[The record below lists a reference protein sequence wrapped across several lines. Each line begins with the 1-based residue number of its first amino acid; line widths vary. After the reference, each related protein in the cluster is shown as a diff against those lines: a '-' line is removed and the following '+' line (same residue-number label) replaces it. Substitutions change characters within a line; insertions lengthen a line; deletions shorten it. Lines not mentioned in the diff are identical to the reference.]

1 MADFNL
7 VMPKLGESVQEA
19 TIIRWL
25 VKPGDMV
32 QEDDPLLE
40 IATDKV
46 DSEIPSPVAGKVLKV
61 LFDENA
67 LVPVG
72 EVIAVINP
80 DGTGKVEEMATP
92 AGSEKKPDVEQAGGE
107 KKPDVEQAEGEK
119 KPDAKQAGGEKK
131 PDAAPADK
139 KKEVTEEKKE
149 PGEQKASSEV
159 QESEK
164 GAMVEPGI
172 APVDTTKES
181 SSRFYSP
188 LVKSIAKKENIS
200 GKELDSISGNG
211 TNGRVRKQDIM
222 NYLENRQKQPSAP
235 KQESARKPEAAKA
248 GISIQPGDE
257 IVEMDR
263 MRKLIADHMVMS
275 KHTAPHVTNFVEA
288 DVTNLVLWRNKVK
301 DEFFKREKIKLT
313 FMPAFVEASARALKE
328 FPGVNASVD
337 GERIILRKNVNIGF
351 AVALQ
356 SGNLI
361 VPVIKNADQKSLT
374 GLAVEL
380 NRLAEAS
387 RNNSLSP
394 DDIQAGTFT
403 ISNFGT
409 FRNIT
414 GTPII
419 NQPQVAILATG
430 NIEKKPAVIETPTG
444 DVIAIRH
451 KMILSLSYDH
461 RAVDGAL
468 GGMFLRRIADLL
480 ESYDMNRNM

>member
-19 TIIRWL
+19 TITKWL
-25 VKPGDMV
+25 VKPGDTI
-32 QEDDPLLE
+32 QEDDSLLE

-46 DSEIPSPVAGKVLKV
+46 DSEIPSPVAGKILKV
-61 LFDENA
+61 LFPENA

-72 EVIAVINP
+72 EVIAVINTE
-80 DGTGKVEEMATP
+80 GTGTVEE
-92 AGSEKKPDVEQAGGE
+92 
-107 KKPDVEQAEGEK
+107 
-119 KPDAKQAGGEKK
+119 
-131 PDAAPADK
+131 APAAAAVNPESAK
-139 KKEVTEEKKE
+139 AEKNNAEVEKNAGAAE
-149 PGEQKASSEV
+149 AEV
-159 QESEK
+159 EAGK
-164 GAMVEPGI
+164 GATRVKEEEVEKVSQVTDPQQQGS
-172 APVDTTKES
+172 TEKFS
-181 SSRFYSP
+181 GRFYSP
-188 LVKSIAKKENIS
+188 LVRSIAKKENIS
-200 GKELDSISGNG
+200 EAELDSIPGNG
-211 TNGRVRKQDIM
+211 TDGRVRKTDVLQ
-222 NYLENRQKQPSAP
+222 YLEKRAKQPAASMQEPA
-235 KQESARKPEAAKA
+235 KQEQAKRPEPSKMN
-248 GISIQPGDE
+248 ITVQPGDQ

-275 KHTAPHVTNFVEA
+275 KHTSPHVTNFVEA
-288 DVTNLVLWRNKVK
+288 DVTNLVLWREKIK
-301 DEFFKREKIKLT
+301 DDFLKREKIKLT
-313 FMPAFVEASARALKE
+313 FMPAFVEATAKALKE

-337 GERIILRKNVNIGF
+337 GDRIILRKNINIGF
-351 AVALQ
+351 AVALK

-361 VPVIKNADQKSLT
+361 VPVIRNADQKSML
-374 GLAVEL
+374 GIAVEL

-387 RNNSLSP
+387 RNNNLSP
-394 DDIQAGTFT
+394 DDIQGGTFT

-430 NIEKKPAVIETPTG
+430 NIEKKPAVLETPTG

-461 RAVDGAL
+461 RVVDGAL

-480 ESYDMNRNM
+480 EEYEINRTI

>member
-19 TIIRWL
+19 TITKWH

-32 QEDDPLLE
+32 QEDDSLLE

-61 LFDENA
+61 LYPENA

-72 EVIAVINP
+72 EVIAVINTE
-80 DGTGKVEEMATP
+80 GTGIVEETHTAAIAEP
-92 AGSEKKPDVEQAGGE
+92 ESDKPGNIAVPVGKDASVAAVETG
-107 KKPDVEQAEGEK
+107 
-119 KPDAKQAGGEKK
+119 
-131 PDAAPADK
+131 
-139 KKEVTEEKKE
+139 
-149 PGEQKASSEV
+149 
-159 QESEK
+159 K
-164 GAMVEPGI
+164 G
-172 APVDTTKES
+172 TTSGK
-181 SSRFYSP
+181 FYSP
-188 LVKSIAKKENIS
+188 LVRSIARKENIS
-200 GKELDSISGNG
+200 ESELNLIPGNG
-211 TNGRVRKQDIM
+211 TDGRVRKADVLQ
-222 NYLENRQKQPSAP
+222 YLEKRTQQPAVVKAEP
-235 KQESARKPEAAKA
+235 LKQEQAKRPEPSKVN
-248 GISIQPGDE
+248 ISMQPGDE

-263 MRKLIADHMVMS
+263 MRKLIADHMVVS
-275 KHTAPHVTNFVEA
+275 KHTSPHVTNFVEA
-288 DVTNLVLWRNKVK
+288 DVTNLVLWREKVK
-301 DEFFKREKIKLT
+301 DDFLKREKIKLT
-313 FMPAFVEASARALKE
+313 FMPAFVEATARALKE

-337 GERIILRKNVNIGF
+337 GDRIILRKNVNIGF
-351 AVALQ
+351 AVALK

-361 VPVIKNADQKSLT
+361 VPVVRNADQKSML
-374 GLAVEL
+374 GIAVEL

-387 RNNSLSP
+387 RNNNLSP
-394 DDIQAGTFT
+394 DDIQGGTFT

-430 NIEKKPAVIETPTG
+430 NIEKKPAVLETPTG

-461 RAVDGAL
+461 RVVDGAL

-480 ESYDMNRNM
+480 EEYEINRTI

>member
-7 VMPKLGESVQEA
+7 IMPKLGESVQEA

-25 VKPGDMV
+25 VKPGDMIR
-32 QEDDPLLE
+32 EDDVLLE

-46 DSEIPSPVAGKVLKV
+46 DSEIPSPVAGKVLKLV
-61 LFDENA
+61 FAENA

-72 EVIAVINP
+72 EVIAVIN
-80 DGTGKVEEMATP
+80 T
-92 AGSEKKPDVEQAGGE
+92 
-107 KKPDVEQAEGEK
+107 EGL
-119 KPDAKQAGGEKK
+119 G
-131 PDAAPADK
+131 
-139 KKEVTEEKKE
+139 EVTVAGKEETTSEAVKSTQ
-149 PGEQKASSEV
+149 PVQPVQAVQPSQPSS
-159 QESEK
+159 
-164 GAMVEPGI
+164 G
-172 APVDTTKES
+172 
-181 SSRFYSP
+181 RFYSP
-188 LVKSIAKKENIS
+188 LVLSIA
-200 GKELDSISGNG
+200 GKETINDAELDAITG
-211 TNGRVRKQDIM
+211 TGANGRVRKQDVLK
-222 NYLENRQKQPSAP
+222 YLENRGKQPVA
-235 KQESARKPEAAKA
+235 QKPETVRSPATAKVN
-248 GISIQPGDE
+248 INLQPGDE

-288 DVTNLVLWRNKVK
+288 DVTNLALWREKNK
-301 DEFFKREKIKLT
+301 DEFLKREKIKLT
-313 FMPAFVEASARALKE
+313 YMPAFLEATAKALKE

-337 GERIILRKNVNIGF
+337 GDKIILRKNVNIGF
-351 AVALQ
+351 AVALK

-361 VPVIKNADQKSLT
+361 VPVLKSADQKSMV

-380 NRLAEAS
+380 NHLSEAA

-394 DDIQAGTFT
+394 DDIQGGTFT

-444 DVIAIRH
+444 DMIAIRY

-461 RAVDGAL
+461 RVVDGAL
-468 GGMFLRRIADLL
+468 GGMFLRRVADLL
-480 ESYDMNRNM
+480 EAFDINRLI

>member
-19 TIIRWL
+19 TITRWM
-25 VKPGDMV
+25 VKPGDTV
-32 QEDDPLLE
+32 QEDDALLE

-46 DSEIPSPVAGKVLKV
+46 DSEIPSPVAGKVLQV
-61 LFDENA
+61 LFAENA

-72 EVIAVINP
+72 EVIAIINT
-80 DGTGKVEEMATP
+80 DGVGVVK
-92 AGSEKKPDVEQAGGE
+92 EQAGTEAPVSGE
-107 KKPDVEQAEGEK
+107 KPA
-119 KPDAKQAGGEKK
+119 
-131 PDAAPADK
+131 PDAAVAELPATAPLTGTV
-139 KKEVTEEKKE
+139 ELN
-149 PGEQKASSEV
+149 G
-159 QESEK
+159 K
-164 GAMVEPGI
+164 GAG
-172 APVDTTKES
+172 
-181 SSRFYSP
+181 RFYSP

-200 GKELDSISGNG
+200 GQELDSIPGLGNE
-211 TNGRVRKQDIM
+211 GRVRKQDILK
-222 NYLENRQKQPSAP
+222 YLETRGKQAPAQKQDTSSRPQP
-235 KQESARKPEAAKA
+235 KM
-248 GISIQPGDE
+248 SITLQPGDE
-257 IVEMDR
+257 LVEMDR

-288 DVTNLVLWRNKVK
+288 DVTNLVLWRDRIK
-301 DEFFKREKIKLT
+301 DEFLKREKIKLT
-313 FMPAFVEASARALKE
+313 FMPAFLEATAKALKE

-337 GERIILRKNVNIGF
+337 GDRIILRKNINIGF
-351 AVALQ
+351 AVALK

-361 VPVIKNADQKSLT
+361 VPVVKNADQKSLI
-374 GLAVEL
+374 GLAVDL
-380 NRLAEAS
+380 NRLADAS
-387 RNNSLSP
+387 RNNGLSP
-394 DDIQAGTFT
+394 DDIQSGTFT

-461 RAVDGAL
+461 RVVDGAL

-480 ESYDMNRNM
+480 EEFDMNRLL

>member
-19 TIIRWL
+19 TITKWL
-25 VKPGDMV
+25 VKPGDMI
-32 QEDDPLLE
+32 QEDDSLLE

-61 LFDENA
+61 LFPENA

-72 EVIAVINP
+72 EVIAVINTE
-80 DGTGKVEEMATP
+80 GTGTVEEIPAAAAAKPEANQSGKDNNHVEKEASSAAAEVEAGKGAT
-92 AGSEKKPDVEQAGGE
+92 DV
-107 KKPDVEQAEGEK
+107 
-119 KPDAKQAGGEKK
+119 
-131 PDAAPADK
+131 
-139 KKEVTEEKKE
+139 KKEEVEKVAQVTE
-149 PGEQKASSEV
+149 PGSASGETFS
-159 QESEK
+159 
-164 GAMVEPGI
+164 G
-172 APVDTTKES
+172 
-181 SSRFYSP
+181 RFYSP
-188 LVKSIAKKENIS
+188 LVRSIAKKENIS
-200 GKELDSISGNG
+200 ESELNSIPGNG
-211 TNGRVRKQDIM
+211 TDGRVRKTDVLQ
-222 NYLENRQKQPSAP
+222 YLEKRTQQPAAF
-235 KQESARKPEAAKA
+235 KQEPAKQEQPKRA
-248 GISIQPGDE
+248 EPAKVNITMQPGDQ

-275 KHTAPHVTNFVEA
+275 KHTSPHVTNFVEA
-288 DVTNLVLWRNKVK
+288 DVTNLVLWRDRVK
-301 DEFFKREKIKLT
+301 DDFLKREKIKLS
-313 FMPAFVEASARALKE
+313 FMPAFIEATAKALKE

-337 GERIILRKNVNIGF
+337 GDKIILRKNVNIGF
-351 AVALQ
+351 AVALK

-361 VPVIKNADQKSLT
+361 VPVIRNADQKSML

-387 RNNSLSP
+387 RNNNLSP
-394 DDIQAGTFT
+394 DDIQGGTFT

-430 NIEKKPAVIETPTG
+430 NIEKKPAVLETPTG

-461 RAVDGAL
+461 RVVDGAL

-480 ESYDMNRNM
+480 EEYEINRTI